1 MENLHPHI
9 VRRVMREV
17 TELSQ
22 DPPEGVKVILN
33 EDDITDIQAT
43 IEGPG
48 VLVCV
53 CVCVCGVLCAC
64 VCVWCVCVWCVCV
77 CVCVCVWGGG
87 GGGGGGSLVN
97 QPVFSTHARGRKKR
111 SGQTRQ
117 VLKSLGM
124 CNGIFAPIN
133 CMRA

>member
-53 CVCVCGVLCAC
+53 CVWCAVCMRVCGVVCVFVCVCWCVCGVCVREGGKNC
-64 VCVWCVCVWCVCV
+64 VCVSVCV
-77 CVCVCVWGGG
+77 CVCVCVWCVHACVCVCGGG
-87 GGGGGGSLVN
+87 GACVYIHMYISFCK
-97 QPVFSTHARGRKKR
+97 P
-111 SGQTRQ
+111 
-117 VLKSLGM
+117 
-124 CNGIFAPIN
+124 
-133 CMRA
+133 